1 MVFNTIQF
9 PVMRFSLTSSSSP
22 GNVWEDLDSNMLIL
36 ILCLTSTAMYQAAS
50 ETGKKVHTCLRRLKL
65 FKTKP

>member
-9 PVMRFSLTSSSSP
+9 PVIAFPSHLQVAPDR
-22 GNVWEDLDSNMLIL
+22 GWEDLDGNMWTL

-50 ETGKKVHTCLRRLKL
+50 ETGKKADTCLRRLKTL
-65 FKTKP
+65 